1 MRMLPMGKC
10 CQFQFPM
17 IHWKW
22 ALVIGNI
29 FTLATF
35 FGATAA
41 ETPWIDERYET
52 AGETGAWTPE
62 LRKAVSTLLVKAAN
76 RINAVYDL
84 DPDNEKAEQ
93 AIGKVC
99 ALIEEYKLVAA
110 EAKGKKKEDPEPEPA
125 PEKA

>member
-17 IHWKW
+17 IHWKL

-41 ETPWIDERYET
+41 ETRKIRNQNPRLKRRDEQQQHNREQENE
-52 AGETGAWTPE
+52 ETGNCI
-62 LRKAVSTLLVKAAN
+62 RGGG
-76 RINAVYDL
+76 
-84 DPDNEKAEQ
+84 
-93 AIGKVC
+93 IGC
-99 ALIEEYKLVAA
+99 GLFSR
-110 EAKGKKKEDPEPEPA
+110 
-125 PEKA
+125 

>member
-17 IHWKW
+17 IHWKL

-52 AGETGAWTPE
+52 AGETGAWTALSPE
-62 LRKAVSTLLVKAAN
+62 SQTLWYE
-76 RINAVYDL
+76 ISID
-84 DPDNEKAEQ
+84 
-93 AIGKVC
+93 
-99 ALIEEYKLVAA
+99 
-110 EAKGKKKEDPEPEPA
+110 
-125 PEKA
+125 